1 MASTYEPIAT
11 STLGSAAGSIT
22 FSSIPATYTDLRI
35 VWVFQAVSAGSNAGI
50 RLNSDTGNN
59 YSYIGLTG
67 TGGTAVSQ
75 SSTSNNQ
82 CYLQPNSAAA
92 TSQLQMFQTDVFS
105 YAGST
110 NKTLLTAYSGDLNG
124 SGDVSRVV
132 NLWRN
137 TAAITSVTL
146 LFDAGNMTA
155 GTIATLY
162 GIKNA

>member
-1 MASTYEPIAT
+1 MPATYEPIAT
-11 STLGSAAGSIT
+11 TTLGSAASSIT
-22 FSSIPATYTDLRI
+22 FSSIPATYTDLII

-50 RLNSDTGNN
+50 RFNSDTGNN
-59 YSYIGLTG
+59 YSYRGLTG
-67 TGGTAVSQ
+67 TGGTVVSQ
-75 SSTSNNQ
+75 GSSNNNQ
-82 CYLQPNSAAA
+82 CYIQPNSTAA

-110 NKTLLTAYSGDLNG
+110 NKTLLTSYSGDLNG

-137 TAAITSVTL
+137 TSAITSVTL
-146 LFDAGNMTA
+146 FFDAGNMTA
-155 GTIATLY
+155 GTTATLY